1 MPPEGR
7 APSDDSQDLIEEG
20 PDEAPHRP
28 LDLLLRKSDAGPLS
42 LRKARAAAAPIVAPY
57 VTAARIAYSKLAHDR
72 SARAGGAVIAALALV
87 ALAAGLVGREGP
99 PDHALLP
106 PLSGGHPFGTD
117 ALGRDL
123 FARVV
128 LGTRLALTIGGA
140 GTFILVAIGTALGA
154 LSGFLGG
161 VVDGIVARAV
171 EALMVIPTLL
181 LVLVVQ
187 ALLPHPTTTTLV
199 LTIALTRWPEL
210 ARLVRAEVLRVLG
223 RDYVAAARAL
233 GASPLRILWRH
244 IMPNAIGPAIVAAA
258 FGVASIVIIQAS
270 VAFLRVPTGDTL
282 ASWGE
287 SLGEARSHP
296 GAWWLVVF
304 PGAALLAT
312 VVAFNLVGDAAR
324 DALDPWSPRTAL
336 APGSPASPPAP
347 ASPGPPRGSGLPPTP
362 AVLAAKRPAPR
373 GGGEPA

>member
-1 MPPEGR
+1 MSDDHSRPEPEGGAR
-7 APSDDSQDLIEEG
+7 SEGTPEEPEAR
-20 PDEAPHRP
+20 PDEHHHHTP
-28 LDLLLRKSDAGPLS
+28 LDLRRRKSDAGPLS

-72 SARAGGAVIAALALV
+72 SAQAGAAVIAVLALV
-87 ALAAGLVGREGP
+87 ALSADLVGREGAV
-99 PDHALLP
+99 DRALLP
-106 PLSGGHPFGTD
+106 PLAKGHLFGTD
-117 ALGRDL
+117 AFGRDL

-128 LGTRLALTIGGA
+128 HGTRLSLTLGLGGA
-140 GTFILVAIGTALGA
+140 FILVAIGVALGA
-154 LSGFLGG
+154 LSGYLGG

-181 LVLVVQ
+181 LVIVVQ

-210 ARLVRAEVLRVLG
+210 ARLVRAEILRVLG

-244 IMPNAIGPAIVAAA
+244 IMPNAVGPAIVAAA

-270 VAFLRVPTGDTL
+270 VGFLRVPTADTL

-324 DALDPWSPRTAL
+324 DALDPWSPRTIL
-336 APGSPASPPAP
+336 APGSPGSPPAP

-362 AVLAAKRPAPR
+362 QRTRETA
-373 GGGEPA
+373 